1 MRGQCPALCNPP
13 PRPVELPLGCGLERL
28 ERRRA
33 GGPRTLPRPGIEVLL
48 EILHRES
55 ALLTHSPYL
64 QLVPTSLSH
73 LAQPH
78 SRLNGHAPVF
88 LLVTRGAPRLPRYQ
102 DPIRLSALPVSLL
115 SSPWPCAAC
124 DVSPLRTGTSRSQR

>member
-1 MRGQCPALCNPP
+1 MGYFWPSQSEGTLSSLPLPTLSPP
-13 PRPVELPLGCGLERL
+13 PG
-28 ERRRA
+28 
-33 GGPRTLPRPGIEVLL
+33 TEVLL

-64 QLVPTSLSH
+64 QLVPTSPSH
-73 LAQPH
+73 LAWPH
-78 SRLNGHAPVF
+78 SRLSGHALVF
-88 LLVTRGAPRLPRYQ
+88 LLVTRGAPGLPPYQ